1 MTTSPGHVAV
11 ANLVF
16 LYAER
21 IDGGDFEGVA
31 DLFRFG
37 EITTEGN
44 ALRRRGYDQ
53 VLEMYEG
60 WTRRYE
66 DGTPRTKHVTTN
78 LIIEVDEESGTAEC
92 RSYFTV
98 LQQTEAL
105 PLQPIIAGRYRD
117 RFERADGSWRFAHR
131 YIVTDLV
138 GDLSQHLLQSIT

>member
-1 MTTSPGHVAV
+1 MTSSPGHVAI

-21 IDGGDFEGVA
+21 IDAGDFEGVA
-31 DLFRFG
+31 DLFRSG
-37 EITTEGN
+37 EITTEGT
-44 ALRRRGYDQ
+44 ALRRHGYAQ

-117 RFERADGSWRFAHR
+117 RFERADGTWRFARRH
-131 YIVTDLV
+131 IVTDLV
-138 GDLSQHLLQSIT
+138 GDLGHHLLQSIT